1 MGEVKDKGAV
11 NHRPGARRGGALL
24 YVLIAVFVAVIALLL
39 FFFRQTIWDTFG
51 YGLIPLGIF
60 ILAVLWFIMR
70 NRIRELLAKLHV
82 PAFLQGLNIWLG
94 VIALVF
100 AIFGILAFFDQG
112 GNFGN
117 AIVGKSSAN
126 DAPSVAGFF
135 IVFGLILLGIILI
148 LPRRSWNVV
157 VFIGRGIASLYRR
170 YPLHSYLWRALC
182 WPFSYAK
189 GHPIER
195 KPKPIKVMA
204 VRTQLPEQ
212 KREPELPKEKPAKRD
227 KKVPAAAG
235 DKAEV
240 VDIIEPVVRSGG
252 EKGRWQL
259 PALTILE
266 RELESQKPVV
276 DTKRGARII
285 EEALA
290 SYGVEAKVVESNV
303 GPAVTQYG
311 VEPGWDR
318 KFKEIKDKDKDGNI
332 TIRQKET
339 SKTRVK
345 VERIAS
351 LANDLAL
358 ALESP
363 SIKIEAPIPG
373 KAMVGIEVPNPIAS
387 TVTLRSI
394 IETGSFQKVK
404 AKTKLPL
411 ALGKGM
417 SGESVVADLAKMP
430 HLLIAGATNSG
441 KSICMKSII
450 ATILMYDS
458 PEEVR
463 FIMVDPK
470 RVELVSFNNV
480 PHLLTP
486 VVVDHEKAVAVLKW
500 LVREM
505 DNRYHRMAEVGA
517 RDIES
522 YNKNPRVDKPLA
534 YLLLIIDELA
544 ELMMTAPDDV
554 ERMICRLAQLAR
566 ATGIHLIVATQ
577 RPSVDVV
584 TGLIKANF
592 PARISFSVAS
602 QIDSRTILDTV
613 GAEKLLGRGDMLF
626 LPPDAPKPKRLQGTY
641 VSESEIEKVVSFWI
655 SQHPREAGVQLVPDL
670 DNPAAASGE
679 KVPEDT
685 LLQQAIGLTVGINHL
700 STSFLQRRL
709 GVGYPRAAKI
719 MDMLEA
725 QGIVAPGEPGKSRQV
740 LMKQDVKKQQD
751 VKKPDVKKHEA
762 AEGDAA

>member
-1 MGEVKDKGAV
+1 MGEERDKGSTK
-11 NHRPGARRGGALL
+11 HRPGASRSRVPL
-24 YVLIAVFVAVIALLL
+24 YVAIAIVVLAIALLL

-51 YGLIPLGIF
+51 YGLIPLGIL

-112 GNFGN
+112 GNLGN
-117 AIVGKSSAN
+117 AIVGKQSAG
-126 DAPSVAGFF
+126 DDPSVAGFLT
-135 IVFGLILLGIILI
+135 VFGLILLGIILI
-148 LPRRSWNVV
+148 LPRRTW
-157 VFIGRGIASLYRR
+157 ILIAIAGRGIANLYRR

-195 KPKPIKVMA
+195 KPKTIKVMA
-204 VRTQLPEQ
+204 VRTQIPEQ
-212 KREPELPKEKPAKRD
+212 KREPEQPKEKPAKRD

-266 RELESQKPVV
+266 RELDSQKPVV

-394 IETGSFQKVK
+394 IETGAFQKVK

-685 LLQQAIGLTVGINHL
+685 LLQQAIGLTVGINHI

-725 QGIVAPGEPGKSRQV
+725 QGVVAPGEPGKSRQV
-740 LMKQDVKKQQD
+740 LMKQDVKKQHD
-751 VKKPDVKKHEA
+751 LKKPDVKKHEA
-762 AEGDAA
+762 AEGDAV